1 VTQMRVVIA
10 DDHAVW
16 RRGLRDVLEPELQVV
31 AEASNGDEAVE
42 QALETR
48 PDVVVMDI
56 GMPVKDGI
64 TAASEIKEKLPDT
77 RVVMVSVTDSDEQ
90 IQRAIAAGVNGY
102 VLKDEAP
109 ETIREAVEQVAGGK
123 AYLPPRVAKRVLETA
138 SRVMGGTM
146 LPARAGKS
154 GLSHREVEVLRL
166 MAEGKTHR
174 QIANLLKISERTVG
188 SHISSIYNKLGTGDR
203 SQAIVYAV
211 KHGIIQI

>member
-1 VTQMRVVIA
+1 MRVVIA

-138 SRVMGGTM
+138 SRVMGGTT

-154 GLSHREVEVLRL
+154 
-166 MAEGKTHR
+166 
-174 QIANLLKISERTVG
+174 
-188 SHISSIYNKLGTGDR
+188 
-203 SQAIVYAV
+203 
-211 KHGIIQI
+211 